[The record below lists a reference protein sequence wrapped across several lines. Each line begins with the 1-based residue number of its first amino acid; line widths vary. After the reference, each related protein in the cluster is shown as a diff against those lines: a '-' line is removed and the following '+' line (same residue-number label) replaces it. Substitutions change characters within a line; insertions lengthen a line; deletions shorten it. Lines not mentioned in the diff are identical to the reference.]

1 MDITKN
7 MYRYALEEASKH
19 IEDDGITYNELISR
33 LESKGFNPH
42 NRSFM
47 IWFFDSFIVVD
58 TTIERAGL
66 NQSSETLIKQLSY
79 TNYDGNSDFDSLRN
93 KKCYLKAEGVMRL
106 MEYTELEEARDSAK
120 KARRWSIIA
129 LVFSILGFL
138 ANIIYSQIELSKSK
152 QPQDQEIKEIHTIE
166 KIHYQKDSILDM
178 SMMELPELSDAI
190 LR

>member
-1 MDITKN
+1 M
-7 MYRYALEEASKH
+7 M
-19 IEDDGITYNELISR
+19 
-33 LESKGFNPH
+33 
-42 NRSFM
+42 
-47 IWFFDSFIVVD
+47 WFFDSFIVVD

-129 LVFSILGFL
+129 LVFFYTRIFSKHYLF
-138 ANIIYSQIELSKSK
+138 ANRT
-152 QPQDQEIKEIHTIE
+152 IKIQTTTGPRDKRNSYHR
-166 KIHYQKDSILDM
+166 KDS
-178 SMMELPELSDAI
+178 LSER
-190 LR
+190 LHH